1 MTPDQ
6 QWCQMELFCSLENYS
21 RGTQCVKNNFRFV
34 SIFSKCH
41 CMVSEDLTYS
51 TYTNVQKFGFDKR
64 LCFWKKLISKAAFFI
79 INIVI
84 LWNIITIWNNCFIL
98 SYIFKWDLF
107 LWRNAIFSSSLHL
120 LQLSVSNNLLEIILI
135 WYSLIKSSI
144 SKPSRIFK
152 KKIPL
157 WIQSSKEYNLS
168 EMVIF

>member
-1 MTPDQ
+1 MSKTTSV
-6 QWCQMELFCSLENYS
+6 LFQSSQNAIVWFLKTWHTAHTLMFKSLGLIRNYVFERS
-21 RGTQCVKNNFRFV
+21 L
-34 SIFSKCH
+34 S
-41 CMVSEDLTYS
+41 
-51 TYTNVQKFGFDKR
+51 
-64 LCFWKKLISKAAFFI
+64 SKAAFFI

-120 LQLSVSNNLLEIILI
+120 LQLSVSNNPLEIILI

-144 SKPSRIFK
+144 SKPSLIKK